1 MTKTRAPRSRVR
13 SFAIH
18 YLQMVI
24 AMAVGM
30 MVLYPLWQLAVGDQP
45 ASAWVH
51 RADIDSLVMS
61 TAMVI
66 PMAAWM
72 RFRGHGARPI
82 VEMSAAMY
90 AGFVLLFPFLWL
102 GVIDADGL
110 MLLGHVLMLLFMLVA
125 MLARPDEYAVSHAHH
140 AHTEAHTEAHTAT
153 EQEPA

>member
-1 MTKTRAPRSRVR
+1 MTKTRKPRSRVR
-13 SFAIH
+13 SFAVH
-18 YLQMVI
+18 YVQMVI

-30 MVLYPLWQLAVGDQP
+30 MVLYPLWHLAVGDQP

-51 RADIDSLVMS
+51 RADVDSLVMA
-61 TAMVI
+61 TTMVV

-72 RFRGHGARPI
+72 RFRGHGSRPV

-90 AGFVLLFPFLWL
+90 AGFALLFPFLWL

-125 MLARPDEYAVSHAHH
+125 MVARPEEYAVGHAHH
-140 AHTEAHTEAHTAT
+140 IRSGAPTAT
-153 EQEPA
+153 EQELA